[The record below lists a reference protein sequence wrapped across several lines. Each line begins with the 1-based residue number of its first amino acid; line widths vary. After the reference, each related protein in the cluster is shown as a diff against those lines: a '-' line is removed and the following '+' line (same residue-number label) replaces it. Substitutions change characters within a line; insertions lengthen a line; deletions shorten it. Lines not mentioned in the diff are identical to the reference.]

1 MLVESNGGYR
11 TDDHEYDLPGT
22 WSRSRPMI
30 AAAAQTT
37 GSGSV
42 EWSILHTLNNFLY
55 HHDAVEDP
63 LLVYI
68 NASEALFVVALVL
81 VFLFANGERLRKWR
95 RAALAAVLSAGVA
108 LAIAK
113 VISEIVDRARPFV
126 VDPNGVHLFSGHAAD
141 PGFPSDHATGAFA
154 VAMAIY
160 LRSRTWGSVALVAAT
175 VLAVGRVAIGVHFP
189 SDVLAGAVL
198 GCGIALILYIRP
210 LRTWIDRLSDRIG
223 AWIESAVRRGRAVV
237 RL

>member
-1 MLVESNGGYR
+1 M
-11 TDDHEYDLPGT
+11 H
-22 WSRSRPMI
+22 
-30 AAAAQTT
+30 T
-37 GSGSV
+37 GL
-42 EWSILHTLNNFLY
+42 EWSVLHTLNDFLF

-63 LLVYI
+63 LLIYI
-68 NASEALFVVALVL
+68 NASEALFVATLVI
-81 VFLFANGERLRKWR
+81 VFLFANGERLRAWR

-113 VISEIVDRARPFV
+113 VISELVDRARPFV
-126 VDPNGVHLFSGHAAD
+126 VDPHGVHLFSGHAAD

-160 LRSRTWGSVALVAAT
+160 LRNRLWGGIALVAAA

-198 GCGIALILYIRP
+198 GCGVALALFAPP
-210 LRTWIDRLSDRIG
+210 LRTRIDRLADLVG
-223 AWIESAVRRGRAVV
+223 GWIETATRRVGRAAA
-237 RL
+237 RPSS

>member
-1 MLVESNGGYR
+1 M
-11 TDDHEYDLPGT
+11 P
-22 WSRSRPMI
+22 
-30 AAAAQTT
+30 AAEPQTQ

-68 NASEALFVVALVL
+68 NASEALFVVVLVL
-81 VFLFANGERLRKWR
+81 VFLFANGERLRTWR
-95 RAALAAVLSAGVA
+95 RAAMAAMLSAGVA
-108 LAIAK
+108 LVIAK
-113 VISEIVDRARPFV
+113 IVSEIVDRARPFV

-160 LRSRTWGSVALVAAT
+160 LRNRLWGSVALVAAA

-198 GCGIALILYIRP
+198 GCGVALILFIGP
-210 LRTWIDRLSDRIG
+210 IRTWIDRLADLLGS
-223 AWIESAVRRGRAVV
+223 WIESIVSRGRAE
-237 RL
+237 RGSGARS

>member
-1 MLVESNGGYR
+1 M
-11 TDDHEYDLPGT
+11 
-22 WSRSRPMI
+22 
-30 AAAAQTT
+30 
-37 GSGSV
+37 
-42 EWSILHTLNNFLY
+42 EWSILHTLNDFLY
-55 HHDAVEDP
+55 RHDGVEDP

-68 NASEALFVVALVL
+68 NASEALFVATLVL
-81 VFLFANGERLRKWR
+81 VFLFANGERWRAWR

-113 VISEIVDRARPFV
+113 VVSELVDRARPFV

-160 LRSRTWGSVALVAAT
+160 LRNKLWGSVALVAAA

-189 SDVLAGAVL
+189 SDVIAGAVL
-198 GCGIALILYIRP
+198 GCAVALVLFARP
-210 LRTWIDRLSDRIG
+210 LRSRIDRLADRIG
-223 AWIESAVRRGRAVV
+223 SSIEAAARRLGALRGFSAKG
-237 RL
+237 

>member
-1 MLVESNGGYR
+1 
-11 TDDHEYDLPGT
+11 
-22 WSRSRPMI
+22 MI
-30 AAAAQTT
+30 AF
-37 GSGSV
+37 GSI
-42 EWSILHTLNNFLY
+42 EWSVLHTLNNFLY
-55 HHDAVEDP
+55 RHDAVEDP

-68 NASEALFVVALVL
+68 NVSEALFVVTLVL
-81 VFLFANGERLRKWR
+81 VFLFANGERGRAWR

-126 VDPNGVHLFSGHAAD
+126 VEPHGVHLFTAHAAD

-160 LRSRTWGSVALVAAT
+160 LRNRAWGTVALVAAA

-198 GCGIALILYIRP
+198 GCAVALALFARP
-210 LRTWIDRLSDRIG
+210 LRSRIDALADLLG
-223 AWIESAVRRGRAVV
+223 GWIETAIGVIKSATSGGDIGSR
-237 RL
+237 